1 MFDSIVSLFL
11 SIVNTFAR
19 IRCSCWPLLLPQL
32 QLRAAA
38 AISAAAAVHK
48 DIRISPPERFIMK
61 LSNWKCTDETL

>member
-38 AISAAAAVHK
+38 AVHK
-48 DIRISPPERFIMK
+48 DIRISPSRKIYNEIIK
-61 LSNWKCTDETL
+61 LEVYR

>member
-11 SIVNTFAR
+11 SIVNTFER
-19 IRCSCWPLLLPQL
+19 IRCSCWPLLLQQL

-48 DIRISPPERFIMK
+48 DIRISPYGKIYNEIIK
-61 LSNWKCTDETL
+61 LEVYR

>member
-1 MFDSIVSLFL
+1 MFGSMVPLFL
-11 SIVNTFAR
+11 SIVNTFVR

-48 DIRISPPERFIMK
+48 DIRISPSRKIYNEIIK
-61 LSNWKCTDETL
+61 LEVYR